1 MGYVKKEIKKL
12 SSEAGSR
19 ARARADAEKWFVDGR
34 KNRAVKEVAKSR
46 GRFSIGKIYSF
57 EYTPISE
64 NLPWYDRNPVVL
76 ALDSPN
82 KNDLGV
88 NLNLLP
94 TKFREEL
101 LDKVHSA
108 LVFNPS
114 GDAIRE
120 SSLRITYD
128 GMKLFLERYG
138 FGFAVRQYI
147 PIRKRKQTV
156 VSYKSW
162 PKIAICDFAALEGAS
177 YADIV
182 RLHAQYIRK

>member
-1 MGYVKKEIKKL
+1 MGYVKKEIKRL
-12 SSEAGSR
+12 SSEAGSK
-19 ARARADAEKWFVDGR
+19 ARARADAEKWFSEGR
-34 KNRAVKEVAKSR
+34 KNRAIRDVAKSR
-46 GRFSIGKIYSF
+46 ERFSIGKIYSF
-57 EYTPISE
+57 EYTPITE

-76 ALDSPN
+76 ALNSPN

-88 NLNLLP
+88 NINLLP
-94 TKFREEL
+94 IKFREEM
-101 LDKVHSA
+101 LDKVHTA
-108 LVFNPS
+108 AVFGAS

-128 GMKLFLERYG
+128 GMKMFLERYG

-147 PIRKRKQTV
+147 PSRKRKQTV
-156 VSYKSW
+156 VSYQSW
-162 PKIAICDFAALEGAS
+162 PKIALCDFAALEGAS

>member
-1 MGYVKKEIKKL
+1 MGYVKKEIKRL
-12 SSEAGSR
+12 STEAGSK
-19 ARARADAEKWFVDGR
+19 ARAKADAEKWFEEGR
-34 KNRAVKEVAKSR
+34 KNRAIREVAKSR
-46 GRFSIGKIYSF
+46 GLFSIGKIYSF
-57 EYTPISE
+57 EYTPITD

-76 ALDSPN
+76 ALNSPN
-82 KNDLGV
+82 KNDLGI

-94 TKFREEL
+94 IKFKEEL

-108 LVFNPS
+108 LVFGAN
-114 GDAIRE
+114 GDALRE

-128 GMKLFLERYG
+128 GMKMFLERYG

-147 PIRKRKQTV
+147 PSRKRKQTV
-156 VSYKSW
+156 VSYQSW
-162 PKIAICDFAALEGAS
+162 PKIALCDFAALEGAS